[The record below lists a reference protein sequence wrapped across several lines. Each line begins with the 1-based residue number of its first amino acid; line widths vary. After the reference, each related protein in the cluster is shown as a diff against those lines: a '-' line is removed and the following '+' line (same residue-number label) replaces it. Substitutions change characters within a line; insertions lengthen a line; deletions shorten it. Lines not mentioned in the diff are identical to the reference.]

1 MEFKYE
7 KSFSHEEYAQRLDE
21 AKKGK
26 VRVDLVLTMIIQ
38 FLEQHSKK
46 ESEKGNEI

>member
-7 KSFSHEEYAQRLDE
+7 KSFSYQEYAQRLDE